1 MTTAN
6 PDNDAAL
13 LEPHGKAWLDAAKR
27 GDVHAMQPLLAA
39 EPRLLGYCG
48 KGCSLGFI
56 GHSALHWAAAK
67 GLAPLAKWLIEECNA
82 DVHLRNSAE
91 STPLHS
97 AAQNN
102 KLGVADILLRA
113 GASGQLRDAD
123 GNSARDTALG
133 RGHSQ
138 LVVAI
143 DASKAPI
150 APIRAAA
157 ASKAALRESLQQL
170 GADSS
175 CWRVSELKAALRLAA
190 VECPTEKQELV
201 KLVEGLR
208 EQEAIAGDAHAPAPE
223 SAPAPAPAP
232 APSPAAEDS
241 DSDGGDAVS
250 AGAARAKELGN
261 AAFSAGEHAAA
272 IKHFTL
278 AIRLDKTNHILYSN
292 RSACHASV
300 RDPTKALEDANE
312 CLRLAPTW
320 AKGYSRKGAAL
331 VVRADC
337 KEASPAPTPT
347 PAPSPTPHQVR
358 GDYKEALRAFRQ
370 GLEVEP
376 GNPGLQKG
384 ALPPRVPAPP
394 LSLLLLPPASCLL
407 PAALTLALT
416 LAPTLALTRL

>member
-6 PDNDAAL
+6 PDNDPAL
-13 LEPHGKAWLDAAKR
+13 LEPHGKAWLEAAKR
-27 GDVHAMQPLLAA
+27 GDVHAMQPLLVA

-67 GLAPLAKWLIEECNA
+67 GLAPLAKWLVEECNA
-82 DVHLRNSAE
+82 DVHLRNAAE

-102 KLGVADILLRA
+102 KLDVADILLRA

-123 GNSARDTALG
+123 GNSARDTALE

-138 LVVAI
+138 LVIAI
-143 DASKAPI
+143 DASKVPI
-150 APIRAAA
+150 APIRVH

-175 CWRVSELKAALRLAA
+175 CWKVSELKAALRLAA
-190 VECPTEKQELV
+190 VECPNEKQELV

-208 EQEAIAGDAHAPAPE
+208 EQEAITGDAPPPAPAAPE
-223 SAPAPAPAP
+223 SAPKPKAAPAPA
-232 APSPAAEDS
+232 AVDS
-241 DSDGGDAVS
+241 DSDDDGSAVS
-250 AGAARAKELGN
+250 AGAVRAKEQGN
-261 AAFSAGEHAAA
+261 AAFGAGQHAEA

-278 AIRLDKTNHILYSN
+278 AIRLDKTNHLLFSN
-292 RSACHASV
+292 RSACHAS
-300 RDPTKALEDANE
+300 RGSFTKALEDANE

-331 VVRADC
+331 VVRGGYT
-337 KEASPAPTPT
+337 EAWLGSGLATPT
-347 PAPSPTPHQVR
+347 TTPIPNPTQVR
-358 GDYKEALRAFRQ
+358 GDYME
-370 GLEVEP
+370 G
-376 GNPGLQKG
+376 
-384 ALPPRVPAPP
+384 
-394 LSLLLLPPASCLL
+394 
-407 PAALTLALT
+407 
-416 LAPTLALTRL
+416 